1 MDNKNDNVM
10 EFSYELYKE
19 SVEPLIRYKGLRSLH
34 LIIGH
39 PPFVRNSNGGFE
51 PLSLEMEDDA
61 GHTHNFRFQKI
72 TGHWFH
78 NFLNLMF
85 MEYFGLEKED
95 AEDTLKL
102 YLTGERTQQIFRLD
116 SGTLIYLRMDAG
128 FTGSGMV
135 LTAVPV
141 FEPKL
146 SLPSKIVSL
155 GELLPGLVLFTGC
168 YGSDRAYTMY
178 SLLLAILRESPKK
191 VSIVEQVPRY
201 NIDFVKD
208 SLVMRRIA
216 FDPKTT
222 YFSELLRA
230 LTTDV
235 DIICLDDISDPKAFE
250 AALKACASGKTV
262 FGMLGASSIQEA
274 LDSILLQY
282 EPSKR
287 EMIRYQLSV
296 AIRAIIYQ
304 QKVPTTPQVEEAMV
318 PAFESVSGDSL
329 QKFIAGYEPGS
340 SDAVGFIKSV
350 PDDSLSFEQSLA
362 EMLSNGIIDEKTVQI
377 FSRTTAGNSSAK
389 GA

>member
-1 MDNKNDNVM
+1 
-10 EFSYELYKE
+10 
-19 SVEPLIRYKGLRSLH
+19 
-34 LIIGH
+34 
-39 PPFVRNSNGGFE
+39 
-51 PLSLEMEDDA
+51 
-61 GHTHNFRFQKI
+61 
-72 TGHWFH
+72 
-78 NFLNLMF
+78 
-85 MEYFGLEKED
+85 
-95 AEDTLKL
+95 
-102 YLTGERTQQIFRLD
+102 
-116 SGTLIYLRMDAG
+116 MDAG

-262 FGMLGASSIQEA
+262 FGMSIFDEDSVKPIMKAFVYMLGKQPEEKGFTSRPDMDAYYPETQEE
-274 LDSILLQY
+274 Y
-282 EPSKR
+282 ER
-287 EMIRYQLSV
+287 R
-296 AIRAIIYQ
+296 
-304 QKVPTTPQVEEAMV
+304 
-318 PAFESVSGDSL
+318 
-329 QKFIAGYEPGS
+329 
-340 SDAVGFIKSV
+340 
-350 PDDSLSFEQSLA
+350 
-362 EMLSNGIIDEKTVQI
+362 
-377 FSRTTAGNSSAK
+377 
-389 GA
+389 